1 MMRLRCEQTTD
12 FISCISASH
21 KMWDTG
27 PKPGFQKCR
36 FVERDVY
43 IWKLEG
49 NEHRLQ
55 VMPEE
60 EE

>member
-1 MMRLRCEQTTD
+1 
-12 FISCISASH
+12 
-21 KMWDTG
+21 MWDTG